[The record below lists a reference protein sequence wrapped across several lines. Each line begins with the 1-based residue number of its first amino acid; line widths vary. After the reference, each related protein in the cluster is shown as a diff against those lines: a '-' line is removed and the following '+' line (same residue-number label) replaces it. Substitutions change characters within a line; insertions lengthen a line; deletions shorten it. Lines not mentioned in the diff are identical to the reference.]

1 MDPDQSE
8 TEAAEP
14 TPRRPSLGEEY
25 GLTPE
30 QTVMF
35 DMYL

>member
-1 MDPDQSE
+1 MDPEEQEADVP
-8 TEAAEP
+8 EAAAG
-14 TPRRPSLGEEY
+14 RMSLGEEY

-30 QTVMF
+30 QSRMF